1 MGQGLHGHHTTPSL
15 IVSRATSPRHPTELP
30 GASAGTPTGQTQQ
43 GPWAAGEL
51 ATVHPIGARLLCPFL
66 HVCAC
71 DLKYTHLHTYLWLS
85 VCLGICALLY
95 LATRVWAGGRG
106 FAPDAFTPRTLS
118 GVPAKSCWAITVGTY
133 ISPQGKAIRPNDET
147 HQSSSQPCLTCPSV
161 LFMVAYPWR
170 KNAYGRG
177 ALWSPVGTCV
187 HSQQWRAFKVCSA
200 QLVQC
205 THLVGGC
212 GLISLWVVALLC
224 MHLGN
229 YIHIK
234 SNK

>member
-1 MGQGLHGHHTTPSL
+1 MRSKIYTSAHKLMIKCLFGYLCTSLFGHSSSELEGEVLHQMPSL
-15 IVSRATSPRHPTELP
+15 PE
-30 GASAGTPTGQTQQ
+30 
-43 GPWAAGEL
+43 
-51 ATVHPIGARLLCPFL
+51 
-66 HVCAC
+66 
-71 DLKYTHLHTYLWLS
+71 
-85 VCLGICALLY
+85 
-95 LATRVWAGGRG
+95 
-106 FAPDAFTPRTLS
+106 LS
-118 GVPAKSCWAITVGTY
+118 GVPAKSRWAFTVGTY

-205 THLVGGC
+205 TRLVGGC
-212 GLISLWVVALLC
+212 GLISLWAVSLLC

-229 YIHIK
+229 
-234 SNK
+234 